1 MAYTTK
7 PSMFEEMRAGNNI
20 TWERFYYTYRALVLL
35 RGRDLGLQGADID
48 ELLQR
53 VMLKFFRKQDVFC
66 FDRAKGRF
74 RDYFRRIVTTTAVD
88 MLRER
93 KRHLGESLEEL
104 PEEEAPLVQ
113 EQEERYEAEWRAHIF
128 EQAMQEVSNK
138 MSVRAMQAFLLV
150 RREGVKAT
158 EVARLQAVS
167 LATVYKDCAQVWEA
181 LKNAV
186 RRMNAEY

>member
-1 MAYTTK
+1 
-7 PSMFEEMRAGNNI
+7 MFEEMRAGNNI

-35 RGRDLGLQGADID
+35 RGRDLGLQGDDID

-53 VMLKFFRKQDVFC
+53 VMLKFFQKQDIFR
-66 FDRAKGRF
+66 FDPAKGRF

-88 MLRER
+88 MIRER
-93 KRHLGESLEEL
+93 KRHLSEPLDEL
-104 PEEEAPLVQ
+104 PEENAPLDRA
-113 EQEERYEAEWRAHIF
+113 QEERYEEEWRAHIF
-128 EQAMQEVSNK
+128 EQALREVGNK
-138 MSVRAMQAFLLV
+138 MPVRAMQAFLLV

-167 LATVYKDCAQVWEA
+167 LATVYKDCAQVWQA
-181 LKNAV
+181 LKDAV